1 MSDHRD
7 GKVITF
13 YSYKGGTG
21 RTMALANVAWILAAN
36 GKRVLVVDWDLESP
50 GLARYFSPFLDRAA
64 LDSTEGV
71 IEMIREYEWATTR
84 HRGDDERWYEEY
96 ARVQKYSFSLRW
108 PGFPDEGTLDFL
120 SAGQQNNDYS
130 SNLAAMDWDAFY
142 ERQRGGLFLDAL
154 RADMKRHYD
163 YTLIDSRTGFSDV
176 ADICTIHL
184 PDTLVTCFT
193 LNDQGIDGAA
203 DVARLVDRRHRK
215 IRVLPVPMRVD
226 PSEQEKADIGRRVA
240 IQRFA
245 GLPVG
250 LDPDQRGEYWK
261 KVEIPYRAFYAY
273 EEVLAVFGD
282 EPGVRTSLLAAYE
295 ALTAQITSGDVTS
308 LPPMDEVTRQRTR
321 ARFIRQAVVA
331 EREVLLRYARQDR
344 VWAEW
349 VTHVLQQAGVQVIDP
364 WDGDPKDTTV
374 DGFTRT
380 LVLVSQANVERE
392 ATHVVP
398 DRAADRAPFAV
409 YVADVRRLAG
419 IPQANT
425 ATVFGATA
433 EVAVD
438 RILRLI
444 GADVEHVEAEV
455 AGGPRFPG
463 RDNLVFSMP
472 SRNIRFTGREQD
484 LRQLRDQLR
493 AGTAVVL
500 AGNEPVALQGMG
512 GIGKTQLAIEY
523 AYRFRAAYDVIFWMN
538 VEQSNVIETEL
549 ADLGTLLGV
558 PARQSTPEYARAV
571 LQSLQHTDKRWLIVF
586 DNAEDAPGIEQYLPT
601 GTGHVIIT
609 SRMSTWGERVKLL
622 PVNVFTRDESKQHLR
637 QRVPTMQDVDAGRIA
652 ELLGDLPI
660 AVAAAAAWLADTGNA
675 VDEYL
680 VHIARSGPRGLR
692 EPQSD
697 TPIEATW
704 DLSLRRLNQRSPAAY
719 RLLQMCSVFAPEIA
733 LDLVYS
739 DEFAAALRPLDPN
752 VSDYMFRASLVQQVH
767 RLALLRLDLRG
778 EPGSRERT
786 GTVFVHRLLQHAV
799 RIRMSEDELTQTR
812 RQVHRVLAAARPKN
826 QEVDDPDA
834 WPQYRMLWPH
844 VEVTKAAL
852 SDDESVRALMID
864 RVRYQWLRGDLVGA
878 RQSAEQFDAIW
889 SQMLEETEDPDQR
902 RTLHR
907 QLLHLRFNHANILGS
922 QGNFTDSLRL
932 DEAVLATQQEL
943 LGARHPHTLM
953 TAGGLARDLR
963 GLGRYREALDTD
975 ISTYAAWL
983 DDFGEDYP
991 RTLAALSNLAIS
1003 YRLMGDFHEAR
1014 ARDEAAYNSRK
1025 SILGESNPYTLY
1037 SATNLGRDIRDAGD
1051 YDQSVDWLA
1060 SVYEQYKVTR
1070 AEDSRGMLV
1079 CQTNLAV
1086 SLHSAGRAAEAAE
1099 LLQSASSQLSV
1110 TFGRTNPDALSS
1122 RLSLAVTLLS
1132 LGKFAESRELLTD
1145 VYESYRDN
1153 LGDEHPHTLVCI
1165 GNLALLARAQGDHE
1179 LAVRL
1184 AEEAVE
1190 GLHRKL
1196 GDEHPYTLSTRMNW
1210 AVCVAETPGGLDNA
1224 METLER
1230 VAEQMQ
1236 VVLLPDHP
1244 NALRCQANL
1253 SLVRQLAEVGGGDFV
1268 DRVAALE
1275 ERVGQQ
1281 HPTVNALRRREL
1293 VHRIIDPHP
1302 Y

>member
-1 MSDHRD
+1 MNKERN
-7 GKVITF
+7 GKVVTF

-50 GLARYFSPFLDRAA
+50 GLARYFSPFLDRGA
-64 LDSTEGV
+64 LDSTGGV
-71 IEMIREYEWATTR
+71 IELIQEYEWATTR
-84 HRGDDERWYEEY
+84 SRGEDERWYEEY
-96 ARVQKYSFSLRW
+96 ARVGRYSFSLRW
-108 PGFPDEGTLDFL
+108 PGFQGEGTLDFL
-120 SAGQQNNDYS
+120 SAGQQNKDYS

-142 ERQRGGLFLDAL
+142 ERRGGGPFLDAL

-163 YTLIDSRTGFSDV
+163 YVLIDSRTGFSDV

-184 PDTLVTCFT
+184 PDILVTCFT

-240 IQRFA
+240 MQRFSGLPA
-245 GLPVG
+245 GLS
-250 LDPDQRGEYWK
+250 PDERGEYWK

-295 ALTAQITSGDVTS
+295 ALTGQITGDEVTG

-331 EREVLLRYARQDR
+331 EREVELRYAEQDR

-349 VTHVLQQAGVQVIDP
+349 VTHVLVQAGVQVIDP
-364 WDGDPKDTTV
+364 WDGEPAQSAA

-380 LVLVSQANVERE
+380 LVIVSQANIERV

-398 DRAADRAPFAV
+398 NRAADRAPFAV
-409 YVADVRRLAG
+409 YVADVRRLPG

-425 ATVFGATA
+425 ATVVGASPETA
-433 EVAVD
+433 AD

-444 GADVEHVEAEV
+444 GLDVEHVEPEV

-463 RDNLVFSMP
+463 RDNMVFSMP

-523 AYRFRAAYDVIFWMN
+523 AYRFRAAYDVVFWMN
-538 VEQSNVIETEL
+538 VEQANVIESEL

-558 PARQSTPEYARAV
+558 PARQSAHEYARAV

-586 DNAEDAPGIEQYLPT
+586 DNAEDAAGVEEYLPT
-601 GTGHVIIT
+601 GAGHVIIT

-622 PVNVFTRDESKQHLR
+622 PVNVFTRKESQQHLQ
-637 QRVPTMQDVDAGRIA
+637 QRVPNMQDADAGRIA

-660 AVAAAAAWLADTGNA
+660 AVAAAAAWLADTGNS

-680 VHIARSGPRGLR
+680 LHIMRSGPRGLR

-697 TPIEATW
+697 TPVEATW
-704 DLSLRRLNQRSPAAY
+704 DLSLRLLNQRSPAAY

-799 RIRMSEDELTQTR
+799 RIRMTEEELAQTR

-844 VEVTKAAL
+844 IEVTKAAL
-852 SDDESVRALMID
+852 SDDEAVRALMID
-864 RVRYQWLRGDLVGA
+864 RVRYQWLRGDLNGA
-878 RQSAEQFDAIW
+878 RQSAEQLDEIW
-889 SQMLEETEDPDQR
+889 TQMLAETHDEGQH

-907 QLLHLRFNHANILGS
+907 QLLHLRFNRANILGS
-922 QGNFTDSLRL
+922 QGNFAESLAL
-932 DEAVLATQQEL
+932 DREVLATQEVL
-943 LGARHPHTLM
+943 LGPRHPHTLM

-963 GLGRYREALDTD
+963 GLGRYGEALERD
-975 ISTYAAWL
+975 ISTYTAWL
-983 DDFGEDYP
+983 DDFGEGFW
-991 RTLAALSNLAIS
+991 RTLFALSNLAIS
-1003 YRLMGDFHEAR
+1003 YRLMGNFPEAR
-1014 ARDEAAYNSRK
+1014 ARDELAYNARK

-1051 YDQSVDWLA
+1051 YEQSVSWLA
-1060 SVYEQYKVTR
+1060 SVFEQYKATR
-1070 AEDSRGMLV
+1070 AEDLRGMLV

-1099 LLQSASSQLSV
+1099 LLQTAGSQLDDS
-1110 TFGRTNPDALSS
+1110 FGRTNPDALSS

-1132 LGKFAESRELLTD
+1132 LGEFAESRALLTD
-1145 VYESYRDN
+1145 VHESYRDN
-1153 LGDEHPHTLVCI
+1153 LGATHPHTLVCI

-1179 LAVRL
+1179 EAVRL
-1184 AEEAVE
+1184 AEEAAE
-1190 GLHRKL
+1190 GLRHTL
-1196 GDEHPYTLSTRMNW
+1196 GSEHPYTLSTRMNW
-1210 AVCVAETPGGLDNA
+1210 AICVAETPDGRDRA
-1224 METLER
+1224 IQTLTEI
-1230 VAEQMQ
+1230 
-1236 VVLLPDHP
+1236 VVKMRSVLSPDHP
-1244 NALRCQANL
+1244 NTLRCEANL
-1253 SLVRQLAEVGGGDFV
+1253 SLVRQSAG
-1268 DRVAALE
+1268 VADTNLNDLIVALE
-1275 ERVGQQ
+1275 DRVGQQ
-1281 HPTVNALRRREL
+1281 HPTAHALRRREL